1 MGRSAATTGLAVG
14 VAHHLGWAN
23 LVTADDRHR
32 VVDRRRVELIE
43 PGLPAA
49 PIHHEGGTHEL
60 HRSGDEL
67 DDAALGELVAR
78 VRASAEHMTEA
89 ALDALAQDL
98 TAPVT
103 HLCLRAWR
111 DDLPTDMAALRR
123 PPHESRADSVMYL
136 EVLAA
141 AADRRGW
148 QVHTFDAKTV
158 EAAAA
163 QALGPSADLEA
174 VLAAPRTELGPP
186 WSKEH
191 RMALAA
197 TIVVNAGG

>member
-1 MGRSAATTGLAVG
+1 MRGSAFHSSRSSRIRFAPLRQSVPSASRSASVTICSLA
-14 VAHHLGWAN
+14 
-23 LVTADDRHR
+23 
-32 VVDRRRVELIE
+32 
-43 PGLPAA
+43 
-49 PIHHEGGTHEL
+49 
-60 HRSGDEL
+60 
-67 DDAALGELVAR
+67 
-78 VRASAEHMTEA
+78 VRASAERMTEA

-98 TAPVT
+98 TAPIA

-148 QVHTFDAKTV
+148 QVHTVDAKTV

-197 TIVVNAGG
+197 TIVVTAGG